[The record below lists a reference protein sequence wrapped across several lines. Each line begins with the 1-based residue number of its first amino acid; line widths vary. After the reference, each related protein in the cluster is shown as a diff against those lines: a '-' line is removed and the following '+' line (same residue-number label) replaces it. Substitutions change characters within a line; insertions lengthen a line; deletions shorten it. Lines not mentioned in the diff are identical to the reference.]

1 MDGFTMPTSG
11 ITPTQYETLMRP
23 LHSSRVAKR
32 QQGGKQLSYL
42 ESWDVRAHLI
52 RMFGFANFDIVTEEQ
67 TLVAVREYDS
77 KDGKPMAEAIWHA
90 MVRLDIR
97 DQNGSHL
104 CTYREGAVGGTA
116 GPAAMIGEHHDNAAK
131 TAASDALKRCA
142 MNLGTQFGLSLY
154 DNGTTNDVVKRTLVV
169 PEGVEQAAPATPKQV
184 DEAAEAA
191 LKESLGATAVGPDP
205 STAESEPTPTQED
218 PA

>member
-1 MDGFTMPTSG
+1 
-11 ITPTQYETLMRP
+11 
-23 LHSSRVAKR
+23 
-32 QQGGKQLSYL
+32 
-42 ESWDVRAHLI
+42 
-52 RMFGFANFDIVTEEQ
+52 
-67 TLVAVREYDS
+67 
-77 KDGKPMAEAIWHA
+77 

-97 DQNGSHL
+97 DQNGTHL
-104 CTYREGAVGGTA
+104 CTYREGAVGSTS
-116 GPAAMIGEHHDNAAK
+116 GPANMIGEHHDNAAK

-169 PEGVEQAAPATPKQV
+169 PEGVDAAPATPKQV

-191 LKESLGATAVGPDP
+191 LKESLGATEV
-205 STAESEPTPTQED
+205 TTPEEN

>member
-1 MDGFTMPTSG
+1 MDGFTMPTTG
-11 ITPTQYETLMRP
+11 ITPRQHEVLMGP

-52 RMFGFANFDIVTEEQ
+52 RVFGFTNFDIITEEQ
-67 TLVAVREYDS
+67 TLVGIREYMTSGDNPR
-77 KDGKPMAEAIWHA
+77 PMVECIWHA
-90 MVRLDIR
+90 MVRLDVR
-97 DQNGSHL
+97 DQNRTPL
-104 CTYREGAVGGTA
+104 CTYREGAVGSTS
-116 GPAAMIGEHHDNAAK
+116 GPANMIGEHHDNAAK

-169 PEGVEQAAPATPKQV
+169 PEGVDATPATPKQV

-191 LKESLGATAVGPDP
+191 LKESLGATTV
-205 STAESEPTPTQED
+205 TQEEN